1 MRLLVNHSIAY
12 RFTQPQQRLVQLLR
26 LTPGS
31 HYGQN
36 IVDWRID
43 VDCDARLRSAR
54 DGFGNETA
62 MLYVEGP
69 VERIGITVAG
79 EVLTDDRAGVVA
91 GTLETL
97 PPQVYLQETAL
108 TRADAAIRA
117 LAEGAASHA
126 APLDRAHALNRAIAE
141 VVTLDAV
148 ATTPELGDAAATLA
162 DGHGAANALAMLFAS
177 AARTIGLPAR
187 VVAGYRCPPG
197 DPPAPARPHA
207 WAEAHVEHYGWI
219 GFDPGH
225 EICPD
230 DNYVRVAIGLD
241 YRDAAPVSGARIG
254 GGVEEL
260 EVDVRVASEDQ
271 PQA

>member
-69 VERIGITVAG
+69 IERIGITVAG

-97 PPQVYLQETAL
+97 PPQVYLQETVL

-141 VVTLDAV
+141 VVALDAV

-162 DGHGAANALAMLFAS
+162 EGHGAANALAMLFAS